1 MAEPKPIILSKPQYM
16 FLGDSSPLSIA
27 LTGRGGG
34 KSYVGSVWT
43 MQQAVKH
50 PKCIGMIAASNQTQ
64 LNTVAVAQLTKIL
77 DQCGVAWVRGEEPKW
92 YASKFTN
99 HTNVLSII
107 TGAQRLLRS
116 FFETGGAADRNIR
129 GLNLGYAWLDESR
142 ELSSE
147 VFDVILA
154 CLRDPNGPCHMRLT
168 STPNGKDWQWRK
180 FLSEDKLKGT
190 TCHRWTTHENKHLDK
205 SFAASLKE
213 RLDTDTYNQEVLG
226 SIVDFG
232 ANQVFRFTRERNV
245 LPLEFN
251 SKLSLYYSTDLN
263 VQNYSGVIVQYDPRS
278 KTAYVLDEI
287 YFRNNGNTSRAC
299 EEVLLRYS
307 EHIKLV
313 PEFLYMADEAGQ
325 ARSTRV
331 SYNDIDIMQQAF
343 KKIPNS
349 RTLNGPRKPHVVE
362 SVTALNG
369 MLDPADKVVRL
380 YVDPKCKQLIKDLES
395 CRWLE
400 GEPRRMDKSD
410 PDLTHCVDSLRYV
423 CWNLVEQSQEVRCF
437 NLQEIPTYVPN
448 DHYRSHAEIIK
459 RNR

>member
-1 MAEPKPIILSKPQYM
+1 M
-16 FLGDSSPLSIA
+16 
-27 LTGRGGG
+27 
-34 KSYVGSVWT
+34 VGSVWT
-43 MQQAVKH
+43 MQQAIKY
-50 PKCIGMIAASNQTQ
+50 PKTIGMIAASNQTQ
-64 LNTVAVAQLTKIL
+64 LNTVAVAQLTKLL
-77 DQCGVAWVRGEEPKW
+77 DQCGVSWVRGEEPKW
-92 YASKFTN
+92 GYVSKFTN

-107 TGAQRLLRS
+107 TGAQILLRS

-287 YFRNNGNTSRAC
+287 YFRNNGNTARAC

-349 RTLNGPRKPHVVE
+349 RTLNGPRKPMVVE

-400 GEPRRMDKSD
+400 GEPRKMDKSD

-423 CWNLVEQSQEVRCF
+423 CWNLVEQSQDVRSF
-437 NLQEIPTYVPN
+437 NLQEIKTYVPN
-448 DHYRSHAEIIK
+448 DHYRSRKEIFAGG
-459 RNR
+459 R